1 MFAIV
6 SAHAFVYSV
15 SFYSNWGNP
24 SQAQW
29 HHPHPTDISCS
40 ATISVDN
47 HCFYPFTKPS
57 QWVRRASRCGSIHYP
72 NFVSLFGLELHFT
85 TSELLS
91 RLKCL
96 STGEYWWNFLFYS
109 YCFVLFQSVWPF
121 EHCKCDQSNVI
132 WGKLK
137 LAFTEQLYMAVF
149 FSGTKWC
156 SNIPLTST
164 QSISRFPLWK
174 LLGIEMNKYINKC
187 IYLFIWTKQCDEFY
201 CREQTSMS
209 SCTISIDFCNKPA
222 ERRIH
227 TGKLPS

>member
-1 MFAIV
+1 M

-47 HCFYPFTKPS
+47 HCFFPFTKPS

-96 STGEYWWNFLFYS
+96 STGEYWWNFLFYDIA
-109 YCFVLFQSVWPF
+109 LFLFSLF
-121 EHCKCDQSNVI
+121 DHLNTANVI
-132 WGKLK
+132 SQ
-137 LAFTEQLYMAVF
+137 TLYGESWNWHSQNNCTRLC
-149 FSGTKWC
+149 FSVVLNDVVT
-156 SNIPLTST
+156 
-164 QSISRFPLWK
+164 
-174 LLGIEMNKYINKC
+174 
-187 IYLFIWTKQCDEFY
+187 YL
-201 CREQTSMS
+201 
-209 SCTISIDFCNKPA
+209 
-222 ERRIH
+222 
-227 TGKLPS
+227 